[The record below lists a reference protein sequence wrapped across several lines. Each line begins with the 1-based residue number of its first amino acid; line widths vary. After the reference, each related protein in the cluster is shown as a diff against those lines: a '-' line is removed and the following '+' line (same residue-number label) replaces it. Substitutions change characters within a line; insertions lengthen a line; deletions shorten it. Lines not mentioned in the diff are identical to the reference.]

1 MDEEIKKYKI
11 YFTKH
16 LQNKKDYT
24 SKLNKYYNIILSY
37 IYKNYKHISNVMNS
51 SLVFY
56 IFLVD
61 KNKINIY
68 SSSDINKIF
77 YLKNILN
84 NSLCNDQYDT
94 SEEDVYCSE
103 HNSNNNY
110 DIVSLNTNV
119 NLLNYHPL
127 ILSNLDKKEKLIK
140 MIVNKLMLAIKIDLF
155 RQNKSNI
162 FIDYYEM
169 IKNSLKTQVNT
180 KQTSEI
186 KRKTHRGGF
195 KKKIKNFKKK
205 LFKKNLL

>member
-16 LQNKKDYT
+16 IQNKKDYT

-61 KNKINIY
+61 KNKINMY

-77 YLKNILN
+77 YLENILN

-94 SEEDVYCSE
+94 SEEDVYCFE
-103 HNSNNNY
+103 HNT
-110 DIVSLNTNV
+110 IIITI
-119 NLLNYHPL
+119 LL
-127 ILSNLDKKEKLIK
+127 
-140 MIVNKLMLAIKIDLF
+140 V
-155 RQNKSNI
+155 
-162 FIDYYEM
+162 
-169 IKNSLKTQVNT
+169 
-180 KQTSEI
+180 
-186 KRKTHRGGF
+186 
-195 KKKIKNFKKK
+195 
-205 LFKKNLL
+205 